1 MEEKLQI
8 RIFPDGR
15 IEAETLGIK
24 GEKCTDYILILEN
37 ILNAQAV
44 QAEYTKE
51 FYEPEQVDL
60 QQTRA
65 VTSREA
71 GAMRD

>member
-37 ILNAQAV
+37 ILNAHAV

-51 FYEPEQVDL
+51 FYETEQVTL
-60 QQTRA
+60 EQTQQNTLK
-65 VTSREA
+65 
-71 GAMRD
+71 

>member
-1 MEEKLQI
+1 MEEKIQI

-15 IEAETLGIK
+15 IKAETLGIK

-37 ILNAQAV
+37 LLNAQAV

-51 FYEPEQVDL
+51 FYETEQVSQ
-60 QQTRA
+60 QQTEQI
-65 VTSREA
+65 SLKNINK
-71 GAMRD
+71 

>member
-1 MEEKLQI
+1 MEEKIQI

-15 IEAETLGIK
+15 IQAETLGIK

-37 ILNAQAV
+37 LLNAQAV

-51 FYEPEQVDL
+51 FYETEQVS
-60 QQTRA
+60 QQQ
-65 VTSREA
+65 SEQISFKNINK
-71 GAMRD
+71 